1 MTETSL
7 RVVAYG
13 LPASQGSKKA
23 FKRGRKIV
31 LVEMDEK
38 LPAWRAAVEG
48 AARAAAGLNWTTID
62 GPVSIAGEIRLPNP
76 KTTKYADAPA
86 GTPDLDKLQRAVGD
100 ALTKSKV
107 IKDDARIVHW
117 NIRKVWA
124 DNLSGLDI
132 TITQEQP

>member
-1 MTETSL
+1 MSSL

-48 AARAAAGLNWTTID
+48 AARAAAGMHWATID
-62 GPVSIAGEIRLPNP
+62 GPVSVSGEIRLPKP
-76 KTTKYADAPA
+76 RTTKYPDVPA

-107 IKDDARIVHW
+107 IKDYARIVHW

-124 DNLSGLDI
+124 ENLSGLDI